1 MSERPQVQDDAVPAL
16 ARGVKLRFDKAR
28 DAWVLLAPEKVLMPD
43 QVAVEIL
50 KRCDGKASVTQIVED
65 LVAAFSA
72 DRDQVAADVRSFLQ
86 DLADKGLLAL

>member
-1 MSERPQVQDDAVPAL
+1 MSERPQVHDDAVPAL

-28 DAWVLLAPEKVLMPD
+28 DVWVLLAPEKVLMPD

-50 KRCDGKASVTQIVED
+50 KRCDGKASLVQIVDD

-72 DRDQVAADVRSFLQ
+72 DRDQVVADVRSFLQ

>member
-1 MSERPQVQDDAVPAL
+1 MSERPQVHDQAMPAL

-50 KRCDGKASVTQIVED
+50 KRCDGKARMSAIVDD
-65 LVAAFSA
+65 LVVAFAA
-72 DRDQVAADVRSFLQ
+72 DRDQVAGDVRAFLQ
-86 DLADKGLLAL
+86 DLVDKGIIRL

>member
-1 MSERPQVQDDAVPAL
+1 MSERPQVQDQAVPAL
-16 ARGVKLRFDKAR
+16 ARGVRLRFDKAR

-50 KRCDGKASVTQIVED
+50 KRCDGKASVTQIVQD
-65 LVAAFSA
+65 LVLAFSA

-86 DLADKGLLAL
+86 GLADKGLLAL

>member
-1 MSERPQVQDDAVPAL
+1 MSGRPQVHDDAVPAL

-28 DAWVLLAPEKVLMPD
+28 DVWVLLAPEKVLMPD

-50 KRCDGKASVTQIVED
+50 KRCDGKASLAQIVDD

-72 DRDQVAADVRSFLQ
+72 DRDQVVADVRSFLQ

>member
-1 MSERPQVQDDAVPAL
+1 
-16 ARGVKLRFDKAR
+16 
-28 DAWVLLAPEKVLMPD
+28 MPD

-50 KRCDGKASVTQIVED
+50 KRCDGKASLAEIVDD